1 MDRRAQL
8 KLLSLVII
16 VGFVLGL
23 LSVVLGGLE
32 ADRGTAG
39 TPTPPAGIGQ
49 TTLLILGVDRFDQPP
64 ALRAIWFATFRPPGR
79 SVFLYGLP
87 TDAPIREQEPVTL
100 GALFSWSSDR
110 GVDPLF
116 LAQLSAAV
124 PLQPDVTILMDE
136 AAFGALVDY
145 VGGVDLNGTLF
156 SGTEVL
162 GFLSL
167 VLDEPEATLSSQSR
181 LIEALVLRLPAL
193 GNAPDVSPLQEL
205 VPDHAHLSLPV
216 SQLLGV
222 LTPLLPVDPAEV
234 HVSRWSAQPVP

>member
-23 LSVVLGGLE
+23 LSVVLGKFE
-32 ADRGTAG
+32 AGRGAG
-39 TPTPPAGIGQ
+39 TTPTPPAGIGQ

-64 ALRAIWFATFRPPGR
+64 ALRAIWFVTFRPPGR

-87 TDAPIREQEPVTL
+87 TDAPIRDQEPVTL
-100 GALFSWSSDR
+100 RALFSWSSDR

-116 LAQLSAAV
+116 LSQLSSAV
-124 PLQPDVTILMDE
+124 PLQPDATILMDE
-136 AAFGALVDY
+136 TAFAALVDY
-145 VGGVDLNGTLF
+145 VGGVDLNGTVF
-156 SGTEVL
+156 SGNDVL

-167 VLDEPEATLSSQSR
+167 VLDEPEATLASQSR
-181 LIEALVLRLPAL
+181 LIQAMAQRLPGL
-193 GNAPDVSPLQEL
+193 GSAPDITPLHGL

-216 SQLLGV
+216 SHLAGLLS
-222 LTPLLPVDPAEV
+222 PLLPVDPDEV
-234 HVSRWSAQPVP
+234 HVSRWSAEAAP